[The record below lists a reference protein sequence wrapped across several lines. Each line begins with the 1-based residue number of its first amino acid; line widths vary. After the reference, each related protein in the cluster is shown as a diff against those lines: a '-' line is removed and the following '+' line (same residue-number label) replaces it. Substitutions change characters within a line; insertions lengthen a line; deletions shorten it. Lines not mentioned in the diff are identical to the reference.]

1 MKRHRQKPNEE
12 YNFWQ
17 PATDMM
23 SGLVFVLVLIIALLG
38 LYLLSDYTGY
48 EEASSVSSEGPSSSG
63 TGWNNN
69 DPGGW
74 YYDGGTGDGDGD
86 GNGQFDQQI
95 IQTGG
100 GGGYGE
106 DGIKTAVFVEVVDDE
121 TERRIPEAG
130 VTFELYRTD
139 TTHLQNGSLQTL
151 NTYYPEK
158 INYRDYETTEEG
170 VFYLPEKIWQ
180 GSYYFHE
187 LSEPEGY
194 DAAGDTYYDVN
205 RMYDW
210 PDPYVVQIRLSPC
223 KNIIRIQMNDAETQ
237 LPVGGGT
244 FRVIAAEDIVT
255 KDGTVRYTQGQY
267 ADTIVC
273 DENGYGESK
282 ELYLGN
288 YTVQQQT
295 APNYYTT
302 MQEDLNVEVEKKN
315 GEDPELHEIDA
326 EKTKIALSVTDELN
340 STGLEGVTF
349 AVSNERTGITQ
360 TVTTDAAGNVLLTD
374 LDKIDGDY
382 LIRFMSSHPKD
393 ATNRL
398 FDVMAKCS
406 HVAKQLHLPVQSGS
420 DRILKEMNRHYT
432 VAQYM
437 DLVNYAKEKIPGV
450 TFSSDIIVGFPGE
463 TEEDFQATL
472 DLIQQVKYMQL
483 FTFIYSKRTG
493 TIAAKLP
500 DPATH
505 AEKAARMDRLLKLQ
519 DSIAFPM
526 IAAMAGQ
533 TVKVLVEAAGRTPGT
548 LNGRLDNNLVVEF
561 PAEESLIGQYANVRL
576 TGSRAALLV
585 GELAE

>member
-187 LSEPEGY
+187 LTEPEGY

-255 KDGTVRYTQGQY
+255 KDGTVRYTQGQQV
-267 ADTIVC
+267 DTITC
-273 DENGYGESK
+273 DETGYGESV

-349 AVSNERTGITQ
+349 AVSNERTCITQ

-374 LDKIDGDY
+374 LDKSTTY
-382 LIRFMSSHPKD
+382 HIREQQ
-393 ATNRL
+393 TL
-398 FDVMAKCS
+398 
-406 HVAKQLHLPVQSGS
+406 
-420 DRILKEMNRHYT
+420 E
-432 VAQYM
+432 
-437 DLVNYAKEKIPGV
+437 NY
-450 TFSSDIIVGFPGE
+450 
-463 TEEDFQATL
+463 
-472 DLIQQVKYMQL
+472 
-483 FTFIYSKRTG
+483 
-493 TIAAKLP
+493 
-500 DPATH
+500 
-505 AEKAARMDRLLKLQ
+505 
-519 DSIAFPM
+519 
-526 IAAMAGQ
+526 
-533 TVKVLVEAAGRTPGT
+533 
-548 LNGRLDNNLVVEF
+548 RLDNTDYTMTVAADGRIDDL
-561 PAEESLIGQYANVRL
+561 S
-576 TGSRAALLV
+576 TAALSITNRMLRVSIHAVDMVLRSDTADEQLSLYNAQDQLIQTWTTNGSGEMFTDLTEGSYYVVRGDPNAENAKKYNFTVQDTARQQNWNVPVFTLRSAIALAVLAVIAAGVIWLLV
-585 GELAE
+585 FLWGVLARRKARKAAEAQKEEKNEEDSNKKEL

>member
-1 MKRHRQKPNEE
+1 MRGGPCQHRACAGRKKSVRRKLDGVADRLHAVQQGIDQVSAGSIVVIQSVEHFLIDAGAGSLQVVGLEQGVELVGNEGHDLAVCLG
-12 YNFWQ
+12 NQ
-17 PATDMM
+17 LLDSACSL
-23 SGLVFVLVLIIALLG
+23 SG
-38 LYLLSDYTGY
+38 S
-48 EEASSVSSEGPSSSG
+48 
-63 TGWNNN
+63 
-69 DPGGW
+69 
-74 YYDGGTGDGDGD
+74 
-86 GNGQFDQQI
+86 
-95 IQTGG
+95 QTGG

-187 LSEPEGY
+187 LTEPEGY

-282 ELYLGN
+282 ELDLGN

-374 LDKIDGDY
+374 LDKNTTY
-382 LIRFMSSHPKD
+382 HIREQQ
-393 ATNRL
+393 TL
-398 FDVMAKCS
+398 
-406 HVAKQLHLPVQSGS
+406 
-420 DRILKEMNRHYT
+420 E
-432 VAQYM
+432 
-437 DLVNYAKEKIPGV
+437 NY
-450 TFSSDIIVGFPGE
+450 
-463 TEEDFQATL
+463 
-472 DLIQQVKYMQL
+472 
-483 FTFIYSKRTG
+483 
-493 TIAAKLP
+493 
-500 DPATH
+500 
-505 AEKAARMDRLLKLQ
+505 
-519 DSIAFPM
+519 
-526 IAAMAGQ
+526 
-533 TVKVLVEAAGRTPGT
+533 
-548 LNGRLDNNLVVEF
+548 RLDNTDYTMTVAADGRIDGL
-561 PAEESLIGQYANVRL
+561 S
-576 TGSRAALLV
+576 TAALSITNRMLRVSIHAVDMVLRSDTADEQLSLYNAQDQLIQTWTTNGSGEMFTDLTEGSYYVVRGEPNAENAKKYNFTVQDTARQQNWNVPVFTLRSAIALAVLAVIAAGVIWLLV
-585 GELAE
+585 FLWGVLARRKARKAAEAQKEEKNEEDSNKKES

>member
-187 LSEPEGY
+187 LTEPEGY

-360 TVTTDAAGNVLLTD
+360 TWTTNGSGEMFTDLTEGSYYVVRGEPNAENAKKYNFTVQDTARQQNWNVPVFTLRSAIALAVLAVIAAGVIWLLVFLWGVLARR
-374 LDKIDGDY
+374 KA
-382 LIRFMSSHPKD
+382 RK
-393 ATNRL
+393 A
-398 FDVMAKCS
+398 AE
-406 HVAKQLHLPVQSGS
+406 AQ
-420 DRILKEMNRHYT
+420 KE
-432 VAQYM
+432 
-437 DLVNYAKEKIPGV
+437 EKN
-450 TFSSDIIVGFPGE
+450 
-463 TEEDFQATL
+463 EEDSN
-472 DLIQQVKYMQL
+472 K
-483 FTFIYSKRTG
+483 K
-493 TIAAKLP
+493 
-500 DPATH
+500 
-505 AEKAARMDRLLKLQ
+505 
-519 DSIAFPM
+519 
-526 IAAMAGQ
+526 
-533 TVKVLVEAAGRTPGT
+533 
-548 LNGRLDNNLVVEF
+548 
-561 PAEESLIGQYANVRL
+561 ES
-576 TGSRAALLV
+576 
-585 GELAE
+585 

>member
-187 LSEPEGY
+187 LTEPEGY

-255 KDGTVRYTQGQY
+255 KDGTVRYTQSQY

-374 LDKIDGDY
+374 LDKSTTY
-382 LIRFMSSHPKD
+382 HIREQQ
-393 ATNRL
+393 TL
-398 FDVMAKCS
+398 
-406 HVAKQLHLPVQSGS
+406 
-420 DRILKEMNRHYT
+420 E
-432 VAQYM
+432 
-437 DLVNYAKEKIPGV
+437 NY
-450 TFSSDIIVGFPGE
+450 
-463 TEEDFQATL
+463 
-472 DLIQQVKYMQL
+472 
-483 FTFIYSKRTG
+483 
-493 TIAAKLP
+493 
-500 DPATH
+500 
-505 AEKAARMDRLLKLQ
+505 
-519 DSIAFPM
+519 
-526 IAAMAGQ
+526 
-533 TVKVLVEAAGRTPGT
+533 
-548 LNGRLDNNLVVEF
+548 RLDNTDYTMTVAADGRIDGL
-561 PAEESLIGQYANVRL
+561 S
-576 TGSRAALLV
+576 TAALSITNRMLRVSIHAVDMVLRSDTADEQLSLYNAQDQLIQTWTTNGSGEMFTDLTEGSYYVVRGEPNAENAKKYNFTVQDTARQQNWNVPVFTLRSAIALAVLAVIAAGVIWLLV
-585 GELAE
+585 FLWGVLARRKARKAAEAQKEEKNEEDSNKKES

>member
-1 MKRHRQKPNEE
+1 MKRHRQEPNEE

-187 LSEPEGY
+187 LTEPEGY

-255 KDGTVRYTQGQY
+255 KDGTVRYTQDQY

-374 LDKIDGDY
+374 LDKSTTY
-382 LIRFMSSHPKD
+382 HIREQQ
-393 ATNRL
+393 TL
-398 FDVMAKCS
+398 
-406 HVAKQLHLPVQSGS
+406 
-420 DRILKEMNRHYT
+420 E
-432 VAQYM
+432 
-437 DLVNYAKEKIPGV
+437 NY
-450 TFSSDIIVGFPGE
+450 
-463 TEEDFQATL
+463 
-472 DLIQQVKYMQL
+472 
-483 FTFIYSKRTG
+483 
-493 TIAAKLP
+493 
-500 DPATH
+500 
-505 AEKAARMDRLLKLQ
+505 
-519 DSIAFPM
+519 
-526 IAAMAGQ
+526 
-533 TVKVLVEAAGRTPGT
+533 
-548 LNGRLDNNLVVEF
+548 RLDNTDYTMTVAADGRIDGL
-561 PAEESLIGQYANVRL
+561 S
-576 TGSRAALLV
+576 TAALSITNRMLRVSIHAVDMVLRSDTADEQLSLYNAQDQLIQTWTTNGSGEMFTDLTEGSYYVVRGEPNAENAKKYNFTVQDTARQQNWNVPVFTLRSAIALAVLAVIAAGVIWLLV
-585 GELAE
+585 FLWGVLARRKARKAAEAQKEEKNEEDSNKKES

>member
-187 LSEPEGY
+187 LTEPEGY

-255 KDGTVRYTQGQY
+255 KDGTVRYTQDQY

-374 LDKIDGDY
+374 LDKSTTY
-382 LIRFMSSHPKD
+382 HIREQQ
-393 ATNRL
+393 TL
-398 FDVMAKCS
+398 
-406 HVAKQLHLPVQSGS
+406 
-420 DRILKEMNRHYT
+420 E
-432 VAQYM
+432 
-437 DLVNYAKEKIPGV
+437 NY
-450 TFSSDIIVGFPGE
+450 
-463 TEEDFQATL
+463 
-472 DLIQQVKYMQL
+472 
-483 FTFIYSKRTG
+483 
-493 TIAAKLP
+493 
-500 DPATH
+500 
-505 AEKAARMDRLLKLQ
+505 
-519 DSIAFPM
+519 
-526 IAAMAGQ
+526 
-533 TVKVLVEAAGRTPGT
+533 
-548 LNGRLDNNLVVEF
+548 RLDNTDYTMTVAADGRIDGL
-561 PAEESLIGQYANVRL
+561 S
-576 TGSRAALLV
+576 TAALSITNRMLRVSIHAVDMVLRSDTADEQLSLYNAQDQLIQTWTTNGSGEMFTDLTEGSYYVVRGEPNAENAKKYNFTVQDTARQQNWNVPVFTLRSAIALAVLAVIAAGVIWLLV
-585 GELAE
+585 FLWGVLARRKARKAAEAQKEEKNEEDSNKKES

>member
-187 LSEPEGY
+187 LTEPEGY

-273 DENGYGESK
+273 DENGYGE
-282 ELYLGN
+282 
-288 YTVQQQT
+288 
-295 APNYYTT
+295 
-302 MQEDLNVEVEKKN
+302 
-315 GEDPELHEIDA
+315 DPELHEIDA

-374 LDKIDGDY
+374 LDKSTTY
-382 LIRFMSSHPKD
+382 HIREQQ
-393 ATNRL
+393 TL
-398 FDVMAKCS
+398 
-406 HVAKQLHLPVQSGS
+406 
-420 DRILKEMNRHYT
+420 E
-432 VAQYM
+432 
-437 DLVNYAKEKIPGV
+437 NY
-450 TFSSDIIVGFPGE
+450 
-463 TEEDFQATL
+463 
-472 DLIQQVKYMQL
+472 
-483 FTFIYSKRTG
+483 
-493 TIAAKLP
+493 
-500 DPATH
+500 
-505 AEKAARMDRLLKLQ
+505 
-519 DSIAFPM
+519 
-526 IAAMAGQ
+526 
-533 TVKVLVEAAGRTPGT
+533 
-548 LNGRLDNNLVVEF
+548 RLDNTDYTMTVAADGRIDGL
-561 PAEESLIGQYANVRL
+561 S
-576 TGSRAALLV
+576 TAALSITNRMLRVSIHAVDMVLRSDTADEKLSLYNAQDQLIQTWTTNGSGEMFTDLTEGSYYVVRGEPNAENAKKYNFTVQDTARQQNWNVPVFTLRSAIALAVLAVIAAGVIWLLV
-585 GELAE
+585 FLWGVLARRKARKAAEAQKEEKNEEDSNKKES